1 MSDISVPQVVPR
13 VEVAEPATAHILTV
27 EDIARLMEPR
37 IQRMHMAIHEQLSLF
52 ENQFR
57 INTMKDVEAA
67 LEDETF
73 HIPGLEEIKNFKVQS
88 TEDGG
93 QMTLREAVRKAYKLA
108 SKNKTQVWP
117 CRRSQCVHT

>member
-1 MSDISVPQVVPR
+1 MSDINVPHVAPR
-13 VEVAEPATAHILTV
+13 VEEAEAVTAHILTV
-27 EDIARLMEPR
+27 DDISRLIEPC

-57 INTMKDVEAA
+57 INAMKDVEAA
-67 LEDETF
+67 LEDESF
-73 HIPGLEEIKNFKVQS
+73 RIPGIEEIKNFKVQS
-88 TEDGG
+88 AEDGG